1 MNNSSGEPNVQ
12 SNNSNNDNNNNN
24 QSNNNNENNNDNKV
38 DMTTTAAGDLATT
51 TSTTTTTT
59 TTRVIDDNEPSII
72 NIEEYNDAEDE
83 RMVEVENFGNQ
94 IIPRAL
100 SDEID
105 PANRVKLK
113 LLKLKEMNLKIET
126 MDKLSSEFES
136 VKDQISKTQKRTT
149 MTTTWRLQVGTTRCQ

>member
-12 SNNSNNDNNNNN
+12 SNNSNNDNNINN
-24 QSNNNNENNNDNKV
+24 QSNNNNENNNDNNKV

-59 TTRVIDDNEPSII
+59 TTRVIDDNKPSII

-136 VKDQISKTQKRTT
+136 VKDQISKTQKRTRRYIRIT
-149 MTTTWRLQVGTTRCQ
+149 NMH